1 MDLLS
6 RMLLTAGEAPE
17 PITGLAYIANTT
29 AVATQTNSNTSIT
42 LTGIQSG
49 DVVFFTWT
57 ADLLT
62 IGTLENSWASTE
74 GSIWSK
80 APGGTAPSST
90 PNMVTYYK
98 VATGNSITVDTGY
111 TPNAD
116 YREYSMSLVAFRG
129 LNTTDPMYFI
139 GNIGISGTS
148 LSLADYTT
156 GLADFNSY
164 LFAIVGLDDQIS
176 VTLTPPGTYTKIN
189 QADPASTNANN
200 STQSSAYSTY
210 TANTTRSSESYTSNR
225 SDSYETFLWLLVP
238 SGEDAA
244 PVISGSSSVQA
255 AAGGTAVA
263 TYTANNT
270 VTWSLGGT
278 NASLFSISSGGVVTY
293 NSASVLG
300 SYNIDVIATNSNG
313 LNAVLSVA
321 VDAYETSGNP
331 GGNITFV
338 GAVSDVVTYGTD
350 TTLTLNGLQSGDVV
364 YWMAASDS
372 NAANSGSYITESG
385 GWSGWSSPIS
395 LETSLPYIIRRSK
408 VTSGTSESLTLQSAN
423 SLASYDLAVA
433 LFAFRG
439 VDNTDPILLNGTLT
453 TSSASTIDLAAD
465 YMLADTVRIAWAGLD
480 DDEGVTTTPPTG
492 YTEIVDQNTNPGG
505 TGTANGA
512 TLAVA
517 YKNVTGNTTEAV
529 GTFTF
534 TSSDSCSSGSWQLR
548 PN

>member
-49 DVVFFTWT
+49 DVVFFTW
-57 ADLLT
+57 ASDILT
-62 IGTLENSWASTE
+62 PSTLESSWASTE

-80 APGGTAPSST
+80 APGGTATTST
-90 PNMVTYYK
+90 PYIATYYK
-98 VATGNSITVDTGY
+98 VATGNSITVDTGH
-111 TPNAD
+111 TPTSD
-116 YREYSMSLVAFRG
+116 SSEYSMSLIAFRG

-139 GNIGISGTS
+139 GSTGSIGTS
-148 LSLADYTT
+148 LQLADYTT

-164 LFAIVGLDDQIS
+164 LFAVVGLDDDQN

-189 QADPASTNANN
+189 QVDPASTVNDN

-210 TANTTRSSESYTSNR
+210 TANTTRSGESYTSDQ

-238 SGEDAA
+238 SGEEAA

-270 VTWSLGGT
+270 VTWSLGGA

-300 SYNIDVIATNSNG
+300 RYNIDVIATNSNN
-313 LNAVLSVA
+313 LRTVLPVI

-338 GAVSDVVTYGTD
+338 GAVSDVVTSVTS

-364 YWMAASDS
+364 YFMAASDS
-372 NAANSGSYITESG
+372 NDGTYLTESG
-385 GWSGWSSPIS
+385 GWSGWSSQTA
-395 LETSLPYIIRRSK
+395 LEINSPDIFRRSK
-408 VTSGTSESLTLQSAN
+408 VTSGTSESLTLQVTIGTA
-423 SLASYDLAVA
+423 AYVMAVA

-439 VDNTDPILLNGTLT
+439 VDNTDPILLGGTLT
-453 TSSASTIDLAAD
+453 TSSGSTINLAAD

-480 DDEGVTTTPPTG
+480 DDEGETTTPPTG
-492 YTEIVDQNTNPGG
+492 YTEIVDQNSVPGG
-505 TGTANGA
+505 TSLSGA

-534 TSSDSCSSGSWQLR
+534 TSSDACSSSSWQLR

>member
-49 DVVFFTWT
+49 DVVFFTW
-57 ADLLT
+57 ASDLLT
-62 IGTLENSWASTE
+62 PTSLESSWASTE

-80 APGGTAPSST
+80 APGGTATTST
-90 PNMVTYYK
+90 PYIATYYK

-111 TPNAD
+111 TPISD
-116 YREYSMSLVAFRG
+116 SQEYSMSLVAFRG

-139 GNIGISGTS
+139 GSIGLSGSS
-148 LSLADYTT
+148 LQLADYTT

-164 LFAIVGLDDQIS
+164 LFAVVGLDDDQN

-189 QADPASTNANN
+189 QVDPASTVNDN

-210 TANTTRSSESYTSNR
+210 TANTTRSGESYTSDQ

-238 SGEDAA
+238 SGEEAA

-270 VTWSLGGT
+270 VTWSLGGA

-300 SYNIDVIATNSNG
+300 RYNIDVIATNSNN
-313 LNAVLSVA
+313 LRTVLPVI

-338 GAVSDVVTYGTD
+338 GAVSDVVTSVTS

-364 YWMAASDS
+364 YFMAASDS
-372 NAANSGSYITESG
+372 NDGTYLTESG
-385 GWSGWSSPIS
+385 GWSGWSSQTA
-395 LETSLPYIIRRSK
+395 LEINSPDIFRRSK
-408 VTSGTSESLTLQSAN
+408 VTSGTSESLTLQVTIGTAG
-423 SLASYDLAVA
+423 YVMAVA

-439 VDNTDPILLNGTLT
+439 VDNTDPILLGGTLT
-453 TSSASTIDLAAD
+453 TSSGSTINLAAD

-480 DDEGVTTTPPTG
+480 DDEGETTTPPTG
-492 YTEIVDQNTNPGG
+492 YTEIVDQNSVPGG
-505 TGTANGA
+505 TSISGA

-534 TSSDSCSSGSWQLR
+534 TSSDACSSSSWQLR